1 MVRRTRPRART
12 RDRRALSR
20 LVGAL
25 RRDDGQDLVEL
36 TLTLP
41 ILLIVVFGILE
52 FGLLFDVS
60 HSVSGLAREG
70 ANLASRGTS
79 LDSVVLITEANGA
92 SVGVGS
98 GGTVASE
105 IRVQGGAPVISMQ
118 SASPGYDGRSRL
130 GQLGDSA
137 QALVPTGL
145 LDGQTY
151 FVVEL
156 FLPYRPFTPL
166 SRLVRRLVPDTLYD
180 RSIF

>member
-1 MVRRTRPRART
+1 MARHARSTARAR
-12 RDRRALSR
+12 AAR
-20 LVGAL
+20 LL
-25 RRDDGQDLVEL
+25 RQMAGGLWRDDGQDLVEL

-60 HSVSGLAREG
+60 HSVSGLTREG

-79 LDSVVLITEANGA
+79 LDSVVLITEANGE

-105 IRVQGGAPVISMQ
+105 IRVMGGAPVINLQ
-118 SASPGYDGRSRL
+118 SASPGYDGLSRL
-130 GQLGDSA
+130 GRAGDSA
-137 QALVPTGL
+137 QALLPTGL
-145 LDGQTY
+145 VDGQTY

-156 FLPYRPFTPL
+156 FVPYRPFTPL
-166 SRLVRRLVPDTLYD
+166 SRLVSRLVPDTLYD